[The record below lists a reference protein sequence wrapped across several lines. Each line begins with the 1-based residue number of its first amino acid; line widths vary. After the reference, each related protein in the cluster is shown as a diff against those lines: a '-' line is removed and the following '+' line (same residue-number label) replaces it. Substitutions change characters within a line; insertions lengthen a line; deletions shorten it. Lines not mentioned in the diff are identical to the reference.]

1 MAALGHTFPFYAGPK
16 PIFPM
21 DTTSATIIMIFLT
34 ALATFIVILPG
45 IRGKTRLFWLL
56 RVVTGLFIG
65 AAILAV
71 NFSSEWSVGQ
81 VSTNTSYKAFS
92 SAWISADIGLQVG
105 LGGVNIT
112 LTGTPMQQLNE
123 TINYNEE
130 FTWRLGENY
139 AEEYTKAM
147 EKGLPDPVLYLAEKF
162 TPRSPCG
169 LYRQYHLAGH
179 YASAMLWVAFLCW
192 LLANV
197 MLSMPVLVYGG
208 YMLLATGIFQLLA
221 LLFFSMATSLTP
233 PCPLHLGAS
242 VLHTHHG
249 PAFWITLTTGL
260 LCVLLGLAMVV
271 AHRMQPHRLKAF
283 FNQSVDED
291 PMLEWSPEEG
301 GLLSP
306 RYRSMADS
314 PEPQDIPL
322 SEASSTKAYSLPR
335 RLSLVP
341 ADVGGLAPAARSALP
356 GALLLPDWVPLTGYP
371 GARPACVVSPLS
383 PGCSPPRFGPEG
395 CEERWAEHSG
405 DSPPPLRGRGT
416 GCLWRWGRKERKACG
431 VRAMLPRL
439 RPSCLDLPKCWYYRL
454 EPPCPG
460 PLQSFGA
467 YPLYYLPGPYTH
479 L

>member
-1 MAALGHTFPFYAGPK
+1 MESGAWGGAEVLPADGSARALPPLHHLTKMATLGHTFPFYAGPK
-16 PIFPM
+16 PTFPM
-21 DTTSATIIMIFLT
+21 DTTLASIIMIFLT

-56 RVVTGLFIG
+56 RVVTSLFIG

-92 SAWISADIGLQVG
+92 SEWISADIGLQVG

-112 LTGTPMQQLNE
+112 LTGTPVQQLNE

-139 AEEYTKAM
+139 AEEYAKAL

-169 LYRQYHLAGH
+169 LYRQYRLAGH
-179 YASAMLWVAFLCW
+179 YTSAMLWVAFLCW

-221 LLFFSMATSLTP
+221 LLFFSMATSLTS

-260 LCVLLGLAMVV
+260 LCVLLGLAMAV

-314 PEPQDIPL
+314 PKSQDIPL
-322 SEASSTKAYSLPR
+322 SEASSTKAYCKEAHPKD
-335 RLSLVP
+335 P
-341 ADVGGLAPAARSALP
+341 DCAL
-356 GALLLPDWVPLTGYP
+356 
-371 GARPACVVSPLS
+371 
-383 PGCSPPRFGPEG
+383 
-395 CEERWAEHSG
+395 
-405 DSPPPLRGRGT
+405 
-416 GCLWRWGRKERKACG
+416 
-431 VRAMLPRL
+431 
-439 RPSCLDLPKCWYYRL
+439 
-454 EPPCPG
+454 
-460 PLQSFGA
+460 
-467 YPLYYLPGPYTH
+467 
-479 L
+479 

>member
-1 MAALGHTFPFYAGPK
+1 MATLGHTFPFYAGPK
-16 PIFPM
+16 PTFPM
-21 DTTSATIIMIFLT
+21 DTTLASIIMIFLT

-45 IRGKTRLFWLL
+45 IRGKMRLFWLL
-56 RVVTGLFIG
+56 RVVTSLFIG
-65 AAILAV
+65 AAIL
-71 NFSSEWSVGQ
+71 
-81 VSTNTSYKAFS
+81 
-92 SAWISADIGLQVG
+92 
-105 LGGVNIT
+105 
-112 LTGTPMQQLNE
+112 GTPVQQLNE

-139 AEEYTKAM
+139 AEEYAKAL

-169 LYRQYHLAGH
+169 LYRQYRLAGH
-179 YASAMLWVAFLCW
+179 YTSAMLWVAFLCW

-221 LLFFSMATSLTP
+221 LLFFSMATSLTS

-260 LCVLLGLAMVV
+260 LCVLLGLAMAV

-314 PEPQDIPL
+314 PGSQDIPL
-322 SEASSTKAYSLPR
+322 SEASSTKAYCKEAHPKD
-335 RLSLVP
+335 P
-341 ADVGGLAPAARSALP
+341 DCAL
-356 GALLLPDWVPLTGYP
+356 
-371 GARPACVVSPLS
+371 
-383 PGCSPPRFGPEG
+383 
-395 CEERWAEHSG
+395 
-405 DSPPPLRGRGT
+405 
-416 GCLWRWGRKERKACG
+416 
-431 VRAMLPRL
+431 
-439 RPSCLDLPKCWYYRL
+439 
-454 EPPCPG
+454 
-460 PLQSFGA
+460 
-467 YPLYYLPGPYTH
+467 
-479 L
+479 